1 MSRGV
6 TLPELL
12 LALVVVGLLSL
23 IALPKLAAVT
33 SANAL
38 RHEATQ
44 LVAALDAART
54 AAIRVGGPSTLTL
67 SDSSYTVVGGLPGD
81 SLRAWRIPGPAT
93 RGVQLMGAGGP
104 IRFGASGLAIGV
116 ANRTLT
122 LTRGGSSRRVVL
134 SRLGRI
140 TP

>member
-23 IALPKLAAVT
+23 IALPRLAAVT
-33 SANAL
+33 SATAL

-54 AAIRVGGPSTLTL
+54 TAIRVGAPSTLSL
-67 SDSSYTVVGGLPGD
+67 SDSSYIVVGGLPGD
-81 SLRAWRIPGPAT
+81 SVRTWRIPGPAT
-93 RGVQLMGAGGP
+93 RGVQLSGAGGP
-104 IRFGASGLAIGV
+104 IRFGAAGLAIGV

>member
-12 LALVVVGLLSL
+12 LALVVLGLLSL
-23 IALPKLAAVT
+23 MALPRLAAVM

-54 AAIRVGGPSTLTL
+54 TAVRVGAPSTLTL
-67 SDSSYTVVGGLPGD
+67 GDSSYVVAGGLPGD
-81 SLRAWRIPGPAT
+81 SVRTWRIAGPAT
-93 RGVQLMGAGGP
+93 RGVRLSGAGAP
-104 IRFGASGLAIGV
+104 IRFGAAGLAIGV

-122 LTRGGSSRRVVL
+122 LTRAGSSRRVVV

>member
-54 AAIRVGGPSTLTL
+54 AAIRVGAPSTLTL
-67 SDSSYTVVGGLPGD
+67 SDSSYTVIGGLPGD
-81 SLRAWRIPGPAT
+81 SVRAWRIPGPGT
-93 RGVQLMGAGGP
+93 RGVQLTGAGGP

-122 LTRGGSSRRVVL
+122 LTRGSSSRRVVL

>member
-23 IALPKLAAVT
+23 IALPRLAAVT

-54 AAIRVGGPSTLTL
+54 TAIRVGAPSTLSL
-67 SDSSYTVVGGLPGD
+67 SDSSYVVVGGLQGD
-81 SLRAWRIPGPAT
+81 SVRTRRIPGPGS
-93 RGVQLMGAGGP
+93 RGVRLSGGGAP
-104 IRFGASGLAIGV
+104 IRFGAAGLAIGV
-116 ANRTLT
+116 ANRTLI
-122 LTRGGSSRRVVL
+122 LTRGGSARRVVL

>member
-54 AAIRVGGPSTLTL
+54 AAIRVGAPSTLTL

-81 SLRAWRIPGPAT
+81 SVHAWRIPGPAT
-93 RGVQLMGAGGP
+93 RGVRLTGAGGP

-122 LTRGGSSRRVVL
+122 LTRGSNSRRVVL